1 MRIIAGIIGLMIAV
15 PADGSG
21 LLMII
26 IIAGTC
32 GSVIA
37 RASREVDA
45 DGCSFSFTRCGGAGF
60 ITKGV

>member
-1 MRIIAGIIGLMIAV
+1 MIAV

-21 LLMII
+21 LLLII
-26 IIAGTC
+26 IIAVAGTC

-45 DGCSFSFTRCGGAGF
+45 DGCSFGFTRCGGAGF

>member
-45 DGCSFSFTRCGGAGF
+45 DGCSFTTRCGGAGF

>member
-1 MRIIAGIIGLMIAV
+1 MIAV

-45 DGCSFSFTRCGGAGF
+45 DGCSFGFTRCGGAGF